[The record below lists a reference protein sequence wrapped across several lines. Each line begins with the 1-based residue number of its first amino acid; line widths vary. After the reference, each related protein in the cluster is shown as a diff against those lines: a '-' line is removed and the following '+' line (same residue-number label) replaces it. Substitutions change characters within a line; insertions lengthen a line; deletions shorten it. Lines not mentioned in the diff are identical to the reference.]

1 MIQRLLL
8 LSLIFF
14 AFSTIVPGEYY
25 SIAEENQKQLSGNT
39 ESFDQRHTVY
49 GTLLDKYVRDGKV
62 NYRGF
67 ISSAD
72 KFGRYLDQLASV
84 SEEDFTGWP
93 REERLAF
100 WINAY
105 NAFTIKAIIDNYPI
119 ERKFSLSALIYPK
132 NSIRQIDGVWDELE
146 FRAAGRTV
154 TLNQIEHEILRKEF
168 NEPRIHSAIVC
179 ASIGCPD
186 LLDEPYVAGKIDQQL
201 HKATVNFVNNPDKG
215 VRISRSEGEVSLS
228 KIFNWFGGDFV
239 PDYNTSEFFKD
250 KSEKERAVLNF
261 VRKHLRSDDDTE
273 FLINNDLRISYMDYD
288 WSLNEYKSKN

>member
-1 MIQRLLL
+1 MLHRTLL
-8 LSLIFF
+8 LSLFVF
-14 AFSTIVPGEYY
+14 AVSLIIPA
-25 SIAEENQKQLSGNT
+25 SHDSAAEETGNHLSQNT
-39 ESFDQRHTVY
+39 ESFDQAHSVY
-49 GTLLDKYVRDGKV
+49 GALLDKYVKDGMV
-62 NYRGF
+62 DYEGF

-72 KFGRYLDQLASV
+72 QFGRYLDQLASV
-84 SEEDFTGWP
+84 SEEDFAGWS
-93 REERLAF
+93 RDERLAF

-105 NAFTIKAIIDNYPI
+105 NAFTVKAIIDNYPI
-119 ERKFSLSALIYPK
+119 GRNFSLSALIYPK

-146 FRAAGRTV
+146 FRAAGRSV

-186 LLDEPYVAGKIDQQL
+186 LLDEPYVAHKIDHQL
-201 HKATVNFVNNPDKG
+201 HKATVSFVNNPDKG

-239 PDYNTSEFFKD
+239 PDYNTSELFKD

-261 VRKHLRSDDDTE
+261 VRKHLKSDDEKE
-273 FLINNDLRISYMDYD
+273 FLISNDFSVSYMDYD
-288 WSLNEYKSKN
+288 WRLNEYKSKG